1 MARWGWSDGARRAVH
16 LHVAHFA
23 QGRQELV
30 KLAPARIR
38 RQQPDVHAPPWLVLA
53 AGRGR
58 RRSGHLRWQGALSG
72 RAPRGGSIGAGRG
85 GPAAGHAAGRM
96 DRRGAAGGVATGG
109 SPHERRVRDRRLLQ

>member
-72 RAPRGGSIGAGRG
+72 RLPAAAPSAPGEWARRRPRRRPHGSARGG
-85 GPAAGHAAGRM
+85 
-96 DRRGAAGGVATGG
+96 RRCRHWRQSA
-109 SPHERRVRDRRLLQ
+109 